1 MSTTQTSSLYFYLSL
16 KSTVMNPK
24 LNFIK
29 SEWLKS
35 LLVIPVII
43 LALTVFS
50 LSASGQKSTSAKKE
64 VAPPPP
70 TPPPPPPPPVP
81 QSTDKKAVSVMTDGA
96 YRVVDVM
103 PEFPGGDSTL
113 LKYIADST
121 HYPKDAKTQA
131 IQGKVIVRFMIKA
144 NGSVSEVSVLK
155 GVSPSLDEESI
166 RVVKTLPKFTPG
178 KLNGKT
184 VPVWYMIPISFK
196 LK

>member
-50 LSASGQKSTSAKKE
+50 LSASGQKATTTKTE
-64 VAPPPP
+64 VAPPSSPS
-70 TPPPPPPPPVP
+70 PPPPVP

-103 PEFPGGDSTL
+103 PEFPGGDTAL

-144 NGSVSEVSVLK
+144 NGSVSEVSVQK

>member
-1 MSTTQTSSLYFYLSL
+1 
-16 KSTVMNPK
+16 MNPK
-24 LNFIK
+24 TNFIK
-29 SEWLKS
+29 SVWLKS

-81 QSTDKKAVSVMTDGA
+81 QSTDTKAVSVMTDGA

-103 PEFPGGDSTL
+103 PEFPGGDTAL

-121 HYPKDAKTQA
+121 HYPKDAKEHA
-131 IQGKVIVRFMIKA
+131 IQGKVITRFMVKED
-144 NGSVSEVSVLK
+144 GSVSDVSVLK
-155 GVSPSLDEESI
+155 GVSPSLDNESI
-166 RVVKTLPKFTPG
+166 RVVKMLPKFSPG
-178 KLNGKT
+178 ILNGKS
-184 VPVWYMIPISFK
+184 VPVWYIVPITFK

>member
-1 MSTTQTSSLYFYLSL
+1 MSTTQTSSLYFCLSL

-24 LNFIK
+24 TNLIK
-29 SEWLKS
+29 SVWLKS
-35 LLVIPVII
+35 LLVVPAII
-43 LALTVFS
+43 LILTVFS
-50 LSASGQKSTSAKKE
+50 LIASGQKSTSAKKE

-70 TPPPPPPPPVP
+70 PPPPVT
-81 QSTDKKAVSVMTDGA
+81 QSTDKKAASVMTDGA

-103 PEFPGGDSTL
+103 PEFPGGDTTL

-184 VPVWYMIPISFK
+184 VPVWYMIPISFT